1 MKILLVDDHKIIRD
15 GLKRILQ
22 SHYPS
27 AEIDEA
33 ANAEEVF
40 IKLIKSTYQII
51 ICDYSLPGRSG
62 IDIVKQ
68 VKEQASG
75 IPVLILSMHP
85 EEQVALRALKAGASG
100 YLNKTDGAE
109 EILKAVERIIQGR
122 KYITPKIADLL
133 AEELGSNLELPHK
146 ELSDREFHVF
156 KLIAEGKTISEISAI
171 LSLGLST
178 VSTHRSR
185 ILKKLGLKTNAELTR
200 YALAHQLIK

>member
-22 SHYPS
+22 SQYPS
-27 AEIDEA
+27 AAIDEA
-33 ANAEEVF
+33 ADAEEAF
-40 IKLIKSTYQII
+40 IKLIKNTYQII
-51 ICDYSLPGRSG
+51 ISDYSLPGRSG

-109 EILKAVERIIQGR
+109 EILKAVERIVQGR

-133 AEELGSNLELPHK
+133 ADELGSNVELPHAD
-146 ELSDREFHVF
+146 LSDREFHVF
-156 KLIAEGKTISEISAI
+156 KLLAEGKTISEISVL

-200 YALAHQLIK
+200 YALEHQLI